1 MVLFKGFFLLLED
14 KPAKTRPLMPASLF
28 PRLKALPIILLIV
41 NYSCKHQ
48 ETGDGAEL
56 ARRGHYA
63 EIIEVRTAPAVKGN
77 FARELISNG
86 RLRAVTEATVQ
97 FRVHEMIREV
107 HVINGQ
113 RVRQGDTLAVLEEF
127 PYKSRLDRSLDQV
140 EKTRLELED
149 VLLGHGYFL
158 RDSLKVPENI
168 WNMAK
173 IRSGFNAA
181 LNDLAEARYQMSN
194 TRLKAPVSGVV
205 AGLEARPHNHSSSYQ
220 DFCVIVDNSILKAR
234 FPVLESETSMI
245 RTGQTI
251 EIRPFAN
258 RGASYSGRV
267 TGFDPRVDE
276 QGMVMVQALVVNH
289 GGELLDGMNVQI
301 ILKREES
308 GQLIVPREA
317 LVMRQGRQV
326 VFTLADSF
334 ALWNY
339 VETGLENSKE
349 FTITS
354 GLSEGQEVIISGN
367 FNLAHETR
375 VIKVD

>member
-1 MVLFKGFFLLLED
+1 MSSLSIFRLK
-14 KPAKTRPLMPASLF
+14 LF
-28 PRLKALPIILLIV
+28 PIIILV
-41 NYSCKHQ
+41 AYCSCNRQ
-48 ETGDGAEL
+48 ENGDGSSL
-56 ARRGHYA
+56 ARREHYA
-63 EIIEVRTAPAVKGN
+63 EVIEVRTVPAVKGN

-97 FRVHEMIREV
+97 FRVQEMIREV

-113 RVRQGDTLAVLEEF
+113 RVSQGDTLAVLEEF
-127 PYKSRLDRSLDQV
+127 PFKSRLDRALDQV

-158 RDSLKVPENI
+158 RDSLRVPENI
-168 WNMAK
+168 WNMAR
-173 IRSGFNAA
+173 IRSGYNAA
-181 LNDLAEARYQMSN
+181 LNDLAEARYHVSG
-194 TRLKAPVSGVV
+194 TRLKAPVSGIV
-205 AGLEARPHNHSSSYQ
+205 AGLEARPHNHSSSYGN
-220 DFCVIVDNSILKAR
+220 FCVIVDNSRLKAR

-258 RGASYSGRV
+258 RGASYTGRV

-276 QGMVMVQALVVNH
+276 QGMVMVQALVNNP

-301 ILKREES
+301 ILKREEP

-317 LVMRQGRQV
+317 LVMRQGRHV
-326 VFTLADSF
+326 VFTLSDSI

-339 VETGLENSKE
+339 VETGLENSRE

-367 FNLAHETR
+367 FNLAHGTR
-375 VIKVD
+375 VKKVD